1 MPRTGHKHC
10 SKVVGVGMEAWNSLL
25 PLLPVEW
32 RVSLL
37 KTPNPVLKQVQE
49 LRVRQGQPVLA
60 YGAFGELVLTS
71 TGLNSEWTNMVV
83 ASSQQV
89 RHLLATISQNSIY
102 ALEAELRSGYVTM
115 VGGHRIGLTGRAV
128 TENGRVR
135 TLKYISG
142 FNIRLARQVVDC
154 ARPLLPKLL
163 SEQGRLCSTLLIA
176 PPQGGKTTM
185 LRDLVRNLSWG
196 HSCPRAYKIV
206 VVDERSE
213 LAACYQGVPQLDVGP
228 RTDVLDACPKAE
240 GMMMAL
246 RSLSPEVLVTDEIG
260 RREDAEAIEEALHC
274 GVTIL
279 ATAHGNS
286 WEELLKRPA
295 LKDLLSRGSFSR
307 FVLLSSRQGPGTI
320 EAVLDA
326 RQQAVGR

>member
-1 MPRTGHKHC
+1 MK
-10 SKVVGVGMEAWNSLL
+10 AWESLL
-25 PLLPVEW
+25 TILPAQW
-32 RVSLL
+32 RASLL
-37 KTPNPVLKQVQE
+37 LTPRPILEQVQE

-60 YGAFGELVLTS
+60 YGAFGELAFTT
-71 TGLNSEWTNMVV
+71 TGLKREWIDVIVAGSEDI
-83 ASSQQV
+83 

-102 ALEAELRSGYVTM
+102 ALEEELRSGFVTM
-115 VGGHRIGLTGRAV
+115 AGGHRIGLTGRAV
-128 TENGRVR
+128 IENGRVR
-135 TLKYISG
+135 TLKYISS
-142 FNIRLARQVVDC
+142 FNIRVARQVVDC
-154 ARPLLPKLL
+154 SRPLLPSLFTD
-163 SEQGRLCSTLLIA
+163 QGRLCSTLLIA

-196 HSCPRAYKIV
+196 YGCPRAYKIV

-279 ATAHGNS
+279 ATAHGSS
-286 WEELLKRPA
+286 WEELLRRPV
-295 LKDLLSRGSFSR
+295 LKDLLVRRSFSR
-307 FVLLSSRQGPGTI
+307 FVLLSARQGPGTI

-326 RQQAVGR
+326 QQQPMGRWNPYVVAADKSDS

>member
-1 MPRTGHKHC
+1 MFRTGHKHVAGGD
-10 SKVVGVGMEAWNSLL
+10 SMMKAWDSLL
-25 PLLPVEW
+25 PLLPEEW
-32 RVSLL
+32 RLGLL
-37 KTPNPVLKQVQE
+37 QSSNQTLNQVQE
-49 LRVRQGQPVLA
+49 LRVRQGQPILA
-60 YGAFGELVLTS
+60 YGVFGELVLTS
-71 TGLNSEWTNMVV
+71 GGLASNWSQHLV
-83 ASSQQV
+83 ARPEQV

-115 VGGHRIGLTGRAV
+115 AGGHRVGLSGRAV

-142 FNIRLARQVVDC
+142 FNIRLARQVIGC
-154 ARPLLPKLL
+154 SSNLLPSLFTADK
-163 SEQGRLCSTLLIA
+163 QLCSTLLVA
-176 PPQGGKTTM
+176 PPQGGKTTL
-185 LRDLVRNLSWG
+185 LRDLVRSLSWG
-196 HSCPRAYKIV
+196 KDGYRAHKLV

-228 RTDVLDACPKAE
+228 RVDVLDACPKAE

-279 ATAHGNS
+279 ATAHGSS
-286 WEELLKRPA
+286 WDELLRRPA
-295 LKDLLSRGSFSR
+295 LKDLLLRGSFSR
-307 FVLLSSRQGPGTI
+307 FVFLSTRKGPGTI
-320 EAVLDA
+320 EAVLDD
-326 RQQAVGR
+326 RQHGVGR